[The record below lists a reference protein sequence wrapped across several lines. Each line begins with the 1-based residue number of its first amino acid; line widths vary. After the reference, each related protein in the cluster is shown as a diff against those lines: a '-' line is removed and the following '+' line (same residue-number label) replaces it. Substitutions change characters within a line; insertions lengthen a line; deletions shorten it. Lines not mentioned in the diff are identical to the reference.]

1 MGRRTAPGQD
11 LQALT
16 KRLVI
21 QTFAKS
27 LKVSLKIREN
37 KFKNR
42 WKEGYAA
49 SNVVGTVARF
59 PSL

>member
-16 KRLVI
+16 KCLVI
-21 QTFAKS
+21 QPFGK
-27 LKVSLKIREN
+27 SLKIRQN

-42 WKEGYAA
+42 WKEGYAT
-49 SNVVGTVARF
+49 SNVLGTVARF
-59 PSL
+59 RPL